1 MKQESKTDSPDYEMM
16 NSTERREDAYIIS
29 NEYKQLCRDK
39 NWIIIKLFIIGWLG
53 ILLILT
59 LLTSKLCFFVSF

>member
-1 MKQESKTDSPDYEMM
+1 MEQEFKTDSPDYEMM
-16 NSTERREDAYIIS
+16 NSTERREDAYINS
-29 NEYKQLCRDK
+29 NEYKKLCRDK